1 MPVAAHIK
9 ENPAYFH
16 RFDANWTP
24 TVVVLDSGGAERAR
38 NEGYLSKEEFRA
50 WLEMALA
57 RVAFTHKRWAEAQE
71 RYARV
76 ADAHPDS
83 AWAPEA
89 VYWRA
94 VSRYKATNDHTALGE
109 VAGELKEKYGAS
121 VWAEK
126 ASPWAH

>member
-1 MPVAAHIK
+1 MNENFTPLEAHIK
-9 ENPAYFH
+9 EHPAYFH

-24 TVVVLDSGGAERAR
+24 TVVVLDSAGAERAR

-50 WLEMALA
+50 WLETALA

-76 ADAHPDS
+76 AESYPDS

-94 VSRYKATNDHTALGE
+94 VAPF
-109 VAGELKEKYGAS
+109 AS
-121 VWAEK
+121 VI
-126 ASPWAH
+126 S